1 METLEA
7 LFSPLRVKSM
17 VLANRVVMPAM
28 GTNLA
33 NRGGTASPETI
44 AYLERRAR
52 GGAGLIITEVTAVHP
67 GGILGPKQLAAYDDS
82 FVPGLAAMASAVH
95 AHGCRIALQLH
106 HAGRESLYL
115 LSKKSALGPSAVPS
129 RVYGA
134 APREMTGDEIRD
146 VIASFGLAAGR
157 AREAGFD
164 AVEIH
169 AAHGYLL
176 TQFLSALSNRRTD
189 EYGGATLRERSRF
202 VVEIIEQ
209 VRRDVGPDFPVSVRI
224 STEESVRGG
233 YGVEDMQAIL
243 PDLVAAGADIIN
255 ASFGTHG
262 SPGFISIPPAEYEP
276 GFNTRLARKV
286 KDVVQAPVIAVG
298 RLTDPQQGER
308 VIRRGE
314 ADLVA
319 FGRQFLADPDFL
331 LKAREGRRDD
341 IRCCIA
347 CNQGCIEREML
358 GEGDIRCSIN
368 PETGQETVYPR
379 APAAAARSV
388 LVAGAGPAGLTAA
401 FEAQRLGHRV
411 TLIERED
418 NTGGQVRYAAMPPHK
433 DLHGRWVAW
442 LAEQVRR
449 AGVAVVT
456 GTEVTEAVVR
466 EGGFDHVIVATGGE
480 SITPPIPG
488 IESPF
493 VSHAWQVL
501 DGRVKT
507 GGPVLIIGGGLV
519 GMETADF
526 LSERGIE
533 VTIAEMLEQS
543 PVLRV
548 RAHGFMLHQ
557 RLREKG
563 CRLMLG
569 ARVSSIGEG
578 EAVIIKNGE
587 PVVLS
592 PVNHVVVAT
601 GMRPRDELKEVLER
615 LAVPHRVVGDA
626 LGPRR
631 IFEAVEEGA
640 RAAWEVQ

>member
-7 LFSPLRVKSM
+7 LFSPLRVRSM
-17 VLANRVVMPAM
+17 ALENRVVMPAM

-33 NRGGTASPETI
+33 NRGGTVSPESI
-44 AYLERRAR
+44 AYIERRAR

-67 GGILGPKQLAAYDDS
+67 GGVLGPKQLAAYDDR
-82 FVPGLAAMASAVH
+82 FVPGLAAMAST
-95 AHGCRIALQLH
+95 AHSQGCRIALQLH

-115 LSKKSALGPSAVPS
+115 LSKGKAIGPSAVPS
-129 RVYGA
+129 RVYGV
-134 APREMTGDEIRD
+134 APREMTPEEIEE
-146 VIASFGLAAGR
+146 VTVSFGSAACR

-189 EYGGATLRERSRF
+189 VYGGSTLRERSRF
-202 VVEIIEQ
+202 VVDIIER
-209 VRRDVGPDFPVSVRI
+209 VRREVGSDFPVSVRI
-224 STEESVRGG
+224 STEESIKGG
-233 YGVEDMQAIL
+233 YSVEDMQEIL
-243 PDLVAAGADIIN
+243 PDLVRAGADIIN

-262 SPGFISIPPAEYEP
+262 SPGFITIPPAEYEP
-276 GFNTRLARKV
+276 GFNVRLAGMV
-286 KDVVQAPVIAVG
+286 KDVVPVPVIAVG
-298 RLTDPQQGER
+298 RLTDPEQGDR

-331 LKAREGRRDD
+331 LKARKGRWDD
-341 IRCCIA
+341 IRRCIA

-379 APAAAARSV
+379 APAPASRRV
-388 LVAGAGPAGLTAA
+388 LVVGAGPAGLTAA

-411 TLIERED
+411 TLIERE
-418 NTGGQVRYAAMPPHK
+418 TEPGGQVRYAAIPPHK

-449 AGVAVVT
+449 AGVTVVM
-456 GTEVTEAVVR
+456 GTEVTEAVVT
-466 EGGFDHVIVATGGE
+466 ESGFDHVIVATGGE
-480 SITPPIPG
+480 SITPPVPG
-488 IESPF
+488 IERPC
-493 VSHAWQVL
+493 VSDAWQVL
-501 DGRVKT
+501 DGRVKPD
-507 GGPVLIIGGGLV
+507 GPVLIIGGGLI

-526 LSERGIE
+526 LTERGVE

-548 RAHGFMLHQ
+548 TAHGFMLHR
-557 RLREKG
+557 RLRDKG
-563 CRLMLG
+563 CRLLLG
-569 ARVSSIGEG
+569 ARVTSIGEG
-578 EAVIIKNGE
+578 EVDIIKNGG
-587 PVVLS
+587 PLVLS
-592 PVNHVVVAT
+592 PVNHVVVAA
-601 GMRPRDELKEVLER
+601 GMRPRDELTMVLER
-615 LAVPHRVVGDA
+615 LAIPHSVVGDA
-626 LGPRR
+626 QSPRR
-631 IFEAVEEGA
+631 IFEAVDEGA
-640 RAAWEVQ
+640 RAAWELQ